1 MPTYPPIWTDQQI
14 ASQIARSPQHWGQTT
29 VTYSFNNNSTPGNTL
44 NPAFQSWVN
53 TAIQTI
59 EEMVNFN
66 FVQVAGTGTVTINGS
81 RGNGTY
87 AEGAWNGAQEY
98 TSGKIFFDQS
108 WDTNQSS
115 SLAYGS
121 YGLLTIMHELLHG
134 LGLDH
139 PGDYNGTG
147 NYFPDAVFRQD
158 THRYSIMS
166 YFDADS
172 DGSGTSHWFK
182 KAGVWEWQYAQTPM
196 VYDLL
201 ALTNGGF
208 AGYFAGY
215 SANLTT
221 RAGATTYGYNAT
233 AGINAVYNFVSNT
246 APVLTIYDAG
256 GIDTLDLSGDT
267 VATARTLTY
276 NTAGISTPTEVT
288 RTTTVIDLRP
298 GAYSSTHGMSNN
310 IGIAFGTVIE
320 NVIGTSF
327 NDTIVGNDAGNALLS
342 AAGADS
348 IYAGAGSDFLL
359 GGAGA
364 DTLYGGSETD
374 WFVFTSGAQ
383 DGDTV
388 ADYAYDYIYLGGSA
402 AAPVFALSGADVI
415 VSGVTLTGAA
425 SGIVTA
431 VTQAATTLLSTANL
445 AAIQSVVT
453 GGGYALAA
461 FGAYTYYSFDAAGSQ
476 NWRTL
481 IQAYA
486 ANNALDFTYTA
497 YDPGQPYFALNTDY
511 DNAANQTWSS
521 ISTYYVA
528 AALVD
533 FVLVFND
540 AGQANSLIITDIDQ
554 ASNQIWS
561 SISTYYASASVVD
574 FVQVNNDAGLA
585 NSVIITDFDQA
596 ANQFW
601 TSISTYYATGSL
613 VDFVSV
619 INDVGQSNSAVI
631 TDFDQAAN
639 QNWSFIS
646 TYYSTASLI
655 DFVSVSND
663 PGQTYSAVITDFDQ
677 ANGQTWSSISTY
689 YAPANLVDFTWV
701 TYDAGQAI
709 SATSV
714 DFDQNSSQTWSR
726 IETYFSSPG
735 VVDFLWVFYDSGQ
748 QNYAT
753 QTDYDQANLYS
764 WSQHIL
770 EYDTPG
776 HVINEYYI

>member
-29 VTYSFNNNSTPGNTL
+29 VTYSFNNNSTLGNTL

-256 GIDTLDLSGDT
+256 GVDTLDLSGDT
-267 VATARTLTY
+267 VATSRF
-276 NTAGISTPTEVT
+276 ISYDSDGKSMPTDIV
-288 RTTTVIDLRP
+288 RTTSVIDLRP
-298 GAYSSTHGMSNN
+298 GQYSSTNGMSNN
-310 IGIAFGTVIE
+310 VGIAFGTIIE
-320 NVIGTSF
+320 NAVGTGF
-327 NDTIVGNDAGNALLS
+327 NDSIIGNDAGNIIS
-342 AAGADS
+342 GGSGNDS
-348 IYAGAGSDFLL
+348 IYAGSGRDFVL
-359 GGAGA
+359 GDSGA
-364 DTLYGGSETD
+364 DTLYGGADAD
-374 WFVFTSGAQ
+374 WFAFSSGGDSVLDFDSGDFAYFGGATSAVFSISGAN
-383 DGDTV
+383 
-388 ADYAYDYIYLGGSA
+388 
-402 AAPVFALSGADVI
+402 VI
-415 VSGVTLTGAA
+415 VNGVTLTGAVT
-425 SGIVTA
+425 GDVTA
-431 VTQAATTLLSTANL
+431 IAQASTTLLTSSSM
-445 AAIQSVVT
+445 AAIQSVLT
-453 GGGYALAA
+453 GGLGALGA
-461 FGAYTYYSFDAAGSQ
+461 FGAYLVTNFDANSNDA
-476 NWRTL
+476 WRT
-481 IQAYA
+481 ISYSYTSA
-486 ANNALDFTYTA
+486 NALDFTNILFDA
-497 YDPGQPYFALNTDY
+497 GQPYYALNSDY
-511 DNAANQTWSS
+511 DQAGTQNWSKIDTYLSTPALVDSYFLLFDAGQGFYGYNSDNDQAGNQTWTQVNSYFATASLLDTYFVLFDAGQGYYGYNSDYDQAGNQTWSV
-521 ISTYYVA
+521 INTYMATASVVDSYFVA
-528 AALVD
+528 YDAGQSYFGINSDIDQSGAFTWSAVD
-533 FVLVFND
+533 TYFSASSVIDYYRVTFD
-540 AGQANSLIITDIDQ
+540 AGQAYYSFDI
-554 ASNQIWS
+554 N
-561 SISTYYASASVVD
+561 Y
-574 FVQVNNDAGLA
+574 
-585 NSVIITDFDQA
+585 DQA
-596 ANQFW
+596 ADQTW
-601 TSISTYYATGSL
+601 ST
-613 VDFVSV
+613 
-619 INDVGQSNSAVI
+619 
-631 TDFDQAAN
+631 
-639 QNWSFIS
+639 IS
-646 TYYSTASLI
+646 TYYSA
-655 DFVSVSND
+655 
-663 PGQTYSAVITDFDQ
+663 PGIVDSET
-677 ANGQTWSSISTY
+677 TY
-689 YAPANLVDFTWV
+689 YDT
-701 TYDAGQAI
+701 GQPLH
-709 SATSV
+709 
-714 DFDQNSSQTWSR
+714 SR
-726 IETYFSSPG
+726 F
-735 VVDFLWVFYDSGQ
+735 V
-748 QNYAT
+748 
-753 QTDYDQANLYS
+753 DYDQGNAYAWN
-764 WSQHIL
+764 QHIV
-770 EYDTPG
+770 EYDTAN
-776 HVINEYYI
+776 HILNDYYI